1 MPIRLNA
8 AFIHGVAGG
17 CALAHRFPY
26 GEEARMGLGSEDDW
40 WKKWL
45 CALRRALR
53 HASPLV
59 ALVANVLT
67 ILCGI
72 QVVAG
77 R

>member
-8 AFIHGVAGG
+8 AFSHGAAGG
-17 CALAHRFPY
+17 CAFAHQFPH
-26 GEEARMGLGSEDDW
+26 GEGARMGLGSEDDW
-40 WKKWL
+40 WKKLL
-45 CALRRALR
+45 CALRRAL
-53 HASPLV
+53 HHTTPLV
-59 ALVANVLT
+59 ALVANILT